1 MRHAQPL
8 DAANVRRLIGLA
20 LAGHCANGHA
30 SDQAGHHTDR
40 YAGRH
45 AGQLLHRL
53 DGVLL
58 VAEGRSCKEVGQW
71 FGVDRRTVQRW
82 VHKAMAQ
89 QGLPGLADAH
99 HGGRPKALD
108 AQQLQRVQQDVL
120 GPPALQG
127 YPEAH
132 WSGKRLALHLQQHCG
147 VTLSVRSCQR
157 LMAAAA
163 AAKPVAPAVD

>member
-20 LAGHCANGHA
+20 LAGHGADHP
-30 SDQAGHHTDR
+30 T
-40 YAGRH
+40 GRD

-58 VAEGRSCKEVGQW
+58 VAEGRSCQEVGHW

-82 VHKAMAQ
+82 VHHTAMQAAT
-89 QGLPGLADAH
+89 QGLPGLASTQHGTH

-108 AQQLQRVQQDVL
+108 AQQLQRIQQDL
-120 GPPALQG
+120 LASPALHG

-147 VTLSVRSCQR
+147 VVLSVRSCQR
-157 LMAAAA
+157 LIANSRPHHAGR
-163 AAKPVAPAVD
+163 